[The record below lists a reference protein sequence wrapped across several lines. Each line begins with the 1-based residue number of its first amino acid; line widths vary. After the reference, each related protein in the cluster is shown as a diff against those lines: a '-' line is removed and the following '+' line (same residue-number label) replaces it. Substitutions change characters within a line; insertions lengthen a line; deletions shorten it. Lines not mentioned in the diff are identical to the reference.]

1 MIRYNKGITLI
12 ALVITIVIMLLLAG
26 IALQITFGDN
36 GLVIKANKAKL
47 EQKKEELYEKSKL
60 IYLSLNT
67 KQKLENDNKVN
78 YQLIF
83 SDSEF
88 LKEYNILEENITDK
102 KGNIIDTKKNVL
114 DRIMNDYK
122 SVEKIKENNKIKPE
136 DSNYTI
142 REEDKE
148 KLILRLK
155 VNRYIGIKFDVK
167 VDADYTQID
176 YGDGNKERIYLNEYK
191 FKDYSPGEY
200 IIKVRRDR
208 KKN

>member
-1 MIRYNKGITLI
+1 
-12 ALVITIVIMLLLAG
+12 MLLLAG
-26 IALQITFGDN
+26 VALQITFGDN
-36 GLVIKANKAKL
+36 GLVVKANKAKL

-83 SDSEF
+83 SNSEF

-102 KGNIIDTKKNVL
+102 NGNIIDTKKNVL
-114 DRIMNDYK
+114 DKIMSDYK
-122 SVEKIKENNKIKPE
+122 NVEKNKEDNKIKPE

-155 VNRYIGIKFDVK
+155 VNRYIGIKFDIK

-200 IIKVRRDR
+200 IIKVRRDW

>member
-1 MIRYNKGITLI
+1 M
-12 ALVITIVIMLLLAG
+12 
-26 IALQITFGDN
+26 
-36 GLVIKANKAKL
+36 
-47 EQKKEELYEKSKL
+47 
-60 IYLSLNT
+60 
-67 KQKLENDNKVN
+67 
-78 YQLIF
+78 
-83 SDSEF
+83 SD
-88 LKEYNILEENITDK
+88 Y
-102 KGNIIDTKKNVL
+102 KNV
-114 DRIMNDYK
+114 
-122 SVEKIKENNKIKPE
+122 EKNKEDNKIKPE

-155 VNRYIGIKFDVK
+155 VNRYIGIKFDIK

-200 IIKVRRDR
+200 IIKVRRDW